1 VIPDSQNAA
10 HKILAHF
17 KPGDSYGFQLGSV
30 LAVNPETSLSVA
42 WDQTF
47 TRGTTVNGLR
57 IPGSYLV
64 GGTLRLGGSYIYSAG
79 KIVDL
84 NLGIGLTRD
93 VPNLQFTV
101 GIPFR
106 FGLWKPSSS
115 K

>member
-1 VIPDSQNAA
+1 VIPDPQNAS
-10 HKILAHF
+10 HNILAHF
-17 KPGDSYGFQLGSV
+17 KPGDTVGFQLGSV
-30 LAVNPETSLSVA
+30 LAVNPETSVSVA

-47 TRGTTVNGLR
+47 TRGTTLNGSR
-57 IPGSYLV
+57 IPGSFLV
-64 GGTLRLGGSYIYSAG
+64 GGTLRLGGSYIYSPG
-79 KIVDL
+79 RSIDL

-101 GIPFR
+101 GIPLR